1 MEEYIVELCVRGYHI
16 YKDVWEAI
24 VAEQLECVREPRN
37 VNDRYAVAV
46 VKNEIVVGHLPKKF
60 SRLCSLFLKRGGA
73 VHCQVTGGRRY
84 SKDLPQG
91 GLEIPCA
98 VFFKGTARDI
108 ATIKKLVNKL

>member
-16 YKDVWEAI
+16 YKDVWEVI

-46 VKNEIVVGHLPKKF
+46 MKNEIVVCHLPKTF

-73 VHCQVTGGRRY
+73 VHCQVTGEEGIPKTYHR
-84 SKDLPQG
+84 G
-91 GLEIPCA
+91 G
-98 VFFKGTARDI
+98 
-108 ATIKKLVNKL
+108 